1 MRKQRLRNSTYTPPR
16 IAARERAYVLARQAL
31 SGDQEAWDTLYRH
44 ALEWVP
50 GQVRRADLQHVFG
63 PWDYQDITDEALS
76 RCHAQLERYQG
87 LSQFHWWV
95 LGYAKNI
102 LRNRIERQHTHRRNQ
117 YLLNRAAD
125 ERSLCQDPLW
135 LLLRLERDQY
145 LWQAFFQLETVDQTI
160 VYHRVFFQTTYQA
173 LAHQSQ
179 LTRNQVRRHYEDALN
194 AIRWNF
200 PRGYRRELTPLLAP
214 APEEGIL
221 LSETAPESPP
231 PYG

>member
-1 MRKQRLRNSTYTPPR
+1 MNLELLE
-16 IAARERAYVLARQAL
+16 AARM
-31 SGDQEAWDTLYRH
+31 GDQEACDTLYRH

-87 LSQFHWWV
+87 LSQFHWLV

-200 PRGYRRELTPLLAP
+200 LRRYRISP
-214 APEEGIL
+214 APPVSFCSGPGL
-221 LSETAPESPP
+221 PLSGTAPGAPTP
-231 PYG
+231 CG